1 MDGRQPA
8 LRVRHAAAVLP
19 LLGAFLL
26 LPPLIALSTAPLRV
40 FGIPLI
46 VLYLFAV
53 WAALI
58 AAAAWLALHLD
69 GSASAAADDGEAT
82 RPPGA

>member
-1 MDGRQPA
+1 MPGREPT

-26 LPPLIALSTAPLRV
+26 LPPLIALFTAPLRV
-40 FGIPLI
+40 FGMPLI

-53 WAALI
+53 WAVLI
-58 AAAAWLALHLD
+58 AAAAWLAHRLD
-69 GSASAAADDGEAT
+69 SSVSAAADDGEAT